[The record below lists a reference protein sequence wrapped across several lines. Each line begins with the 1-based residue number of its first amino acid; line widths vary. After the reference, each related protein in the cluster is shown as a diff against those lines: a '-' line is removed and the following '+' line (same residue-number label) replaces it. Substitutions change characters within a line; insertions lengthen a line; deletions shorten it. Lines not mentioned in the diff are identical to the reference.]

1 MHAPKRFF
9 KPAERATQPKMTKG
23 TKFRNLRFEGFVWQW
38 LGVVGKVL
46 RVIELMGEGAFFS
59 SIKLDGRQ

>member
-1 MHAPKRFF
+1 
-9 KPAERATQPKMTKG
+9 MTKG